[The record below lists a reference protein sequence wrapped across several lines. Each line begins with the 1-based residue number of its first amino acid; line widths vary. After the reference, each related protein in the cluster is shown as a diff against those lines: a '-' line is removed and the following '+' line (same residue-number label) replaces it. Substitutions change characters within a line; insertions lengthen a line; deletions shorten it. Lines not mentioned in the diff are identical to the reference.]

1 MKVIAMTA
9 TQTTQTTQT
18 AQTTQT
24 TQTTPP
30 RSRFPRWV
38 TAPFRAFWRAQAE
51 TAAAGGGYF
60 LV

>member
-1 MKVIAMTA
+1 VSTLDPVQMKVIAMTA
-9 TQTTQTTQT
+9 T
-18 AQTTQT
+18 QTTQT

>member
-9 TQTTQTTQT
+9 TQTTQTAQT
-18 AQTTQT
+18 A
-24 TQTTPP
+24 QTTPP

>member
-1 MKVIAMTA
+1 MKVIAMTTTET
-9 TQTTQTTQT
+9 TQTTQTTT
-18 AQTTQT
+18 G

-30 RSRFPRWV
+30 RSRFTRWV